1 MTSVCQLNA
10 ALPAQ
15 KLSTSSGSEAPV
27 ILTPIS
33 GPICPMAIST
43 ADAVMKPA
51 ITGCDRKLAMKPI
64 RNRPIPNSIAPD
76 NAAKVSAAVA

>member
-1 MTSVCQLNA
+1 MSFIVDVEPVVA
-10 ALPAQ
+10 AQ
-15 KLSTSSGSEAPV
+15 IEAA
-27 ILTPIS
+27 IS
-33 GPICPMAIST
+33 GRVWPSALMPKSAPNWLLAIST
-43 ADAVMKPA
+43 PEAVMNPA